1 MEIQELE
8 TYMREALKLSEEA
21 YSQGEVPVGAIVVHR
36 PSGEIVGRG
45 YNRREYG
52 KNSLAHAEM
61 LAINEASETLKGWRL
76 VGCDLYVTLEPCPM
90 CTGAII
96 NSRVEN
102 LYFGAYDDKAGSVC
116 SKVDLFSLGYN
127 HKPDNVVGGI
137 LQDECSAILSK
148 FFKKVR
154 SINKFFGGK
163 DSMVH
168 FENDWEVILKDEFQK
183 EYYQKLRAFL
193 INEYKTQ
200 TIYPN
205 MYNIFNALKYTSYED
220 VKVVIIGQDPYHQP
234 NQAHGL
240 AFSVL
245 KGNRVPPSLVNIFKE
260 IQTDVGINNLGKH
273 GELTKWAR
281 EGVLLLNN
289 VLTVRDSSP
298 NSHKGRGWENF
309 TDDVIQIL
317 NHREK
322 PMVFILWGANARAK
336 ARLVTNPNHLVLQS
350 AHPSPLSAYNGFF
363 GSRPFS
369 QTNNFLIANGMQP
382 IDWSID

>member
-1 MEIQELE
+1 MDNHEF
-8 TYMREALKLSEEA
+8 YMKEALKLSKEA
-21 YSQGEVPVGAIVVHR
+21 FNIGEVPVGAIVVHR
-36 PSGEIVGRG
+36 PTGDIIGKG
-45 YNRREYG
+45 YNMREYG
-52 KNSLAHAEM
+52 KNSLAHAE
-61 LAINEASETLKGWRL
+61 LIAINQASEYLRGWRL
-76 VGCDLYVTLEPCPM
+76 INCDLYVTLEPCPM

-96 NSRVEN
+96 NSRIEN
-102 LYFGAYDDKAGSVC
+102 LYFGAYDKKSGSIF
-116 SKVDLFSLGYN
+116 SKVDLFSIGYN
-127 HKPDNVVGGI
+127 HKPNNIIGGI
-137 LQDECSAILSK
+137 LEDECSAMLSD

-163 DSMVH
+163 IKMVH
-168 FENDWEVILKDEFQK
+168 FDNDWETILQDEFQK
-183 EYYQKLRAFL
+183 EYYQKLREFL

-260 IQTDVGINNLGKH
+260 IQSDVGINNMGKH
-273 GELTKWAR
+273 GELTKWTK

-289 VLTVRDSSP
+289 VLTVRDSCP
-298 NSHKGRGWENF
+298 NSHKSKGWENF

-317 NHREK
+317 NKREK
-322 PMVFILWGANARAK
+322 PMVFILWGGNARAK
-336 ARLVTNPNHLVLQS
+336 AKLITNPNHLVLQS

-369 QTNNFLIANGMQP
+369 KTNDFLIANGMTP

>member
-1 MEIQELE
+1 
-8 TYMREALKLSEEA
+8 
-21 YSQGEVPVGAIVVHR
+21 
-36 PSGEIVGRG
+36 
-45 YNRREYG
+45 
-52 KNSLAHAEM
+52 
-61 LAINEASETLKGWRL
+61 
-76 VGCDLYVTLEPCPM
+76 M

-96 NSRVEN
+96 NSRIEN
-102 LYFGAYDDKAGSVC
+102 LYFGAYDRKSGSVG
-116 SKVDLFSLGYN
+116 SIVDLFSVGYN
-127 HKPDNVVGGI
+127 HKPYNVVGGI
-137 LQDECSAILSK
+137 LESECSAIMSS
-148 FFKKVR
+148 FFRKLR
-154 SINKFFGGK
+154 SINRFFGGK
-163 DSMVH
+163 ITMVH
-168 FENDWEVILKDEFQK
+168 FDNDWETLLKDEFQK
-183 EYYQKLRAFL
+183 EYYQTLRVFL

-273 GELTKWAR
+273 GELTKWAQ

-289 VLTVRDSSP
+289 VLTVRDSCP

-309 TDDVIQIL
+309 TDDVIKIL
-317 NHREK
+317 NQREK

-369 QTNNFLIANGMQP
+369 KANNFLMANGMQP

>member
-1 MEIQELE
+1 METTEFYMYKALELSKK
-8 TYMREALKLSEEA
+8 AFDI
-21 YSQGEVPVGAIVVHR
+21 GEVPVGAIVVHR
-36 PSGEIVGRG
+36 PTGKIIGEGF
-45 YNRREYG
+45 NMREYG
-52 KNSLAHAEM
+52 KNSLAHAE
-61 LAINEASETLKGWRL
+61 LIAINQASKYLGGWRL

-96 NSRVEN
+96 NSRIEN
-102 LYFGAYDDKAGSVC
+102 LYFGAYDLKAGSIS
-116 SKVDLFSLGYN
+116 SKINLFSLGYN
-127 HKPDNVVGGI
+127 HKPDNVIGGI
-137 LQDECSAILSK
+137 LELECSKILSN
-148 FFKKVR
+148 FFKKIR
-154 SINKFFGGK
+154 NINKFFGCK
-163 DSMVH
+163 SMVH
-168 FENDWEVILKDEFQK
+168 FDNDWETILKDEFQK
-183 EYYQKLRAFL
+183 EYYQNLRKFL

-260 IQTDVGINNLGKH
+260 IQSDVGINNLGKH
-273 GELTKWAR
+273 GELTKWAK

-298 NSHKGRGWENF
+298 NSHKGKGWENF
-309 TDDVIQIL
+309 TDDVIKIL
-317 NHREK
+317 NQREK

-336 ARLVTNPNHLVLQS
+336 AGLITNPNHLILQS

-369 QTNNFLIANGMQP
+369 KTNDFLIANGMSP
-382 IDWSID
+382 IDWSIDD

>member
-1 MEIQELE
+1 MESQKDI
-8 TYMREALKLSEEA
+8 YMREALKLAQEA
-21 YSQGEVPVGAIVVHR
+21 YHIGEVPVGAIVVQR
-36 PSGEIVGRG
+36 TTGDIIGRG
-45 YNRREYG
+45 YNLREYG
-52 KNSLAHAEM
+52 KNSLAHAEII
-61 LAINEASETLKGWRL
+61 AINQASEYLHGWRL
-76 VGCDLYVTLEPCPM
+76 VDCDLYVTLEPCPM

-96 NSRVEN
+96 NARVEN
-102 LYFGAYDDKAGSVC
+102 LYFGAYDAKSGSVY
-116 SKVDLFSLGYN
+116 SKLEMFSYGYN
-127 HKPDNVVGGI
+127 HRPQNVIGGI
-137 LQDECSAILSK
+137 LESECSQLLSD

-154 SINKFFGGK
+154 SINNFFGGK
-163 DSMVH
+163 NTMVH
-168 FENDWEVILKDEFQK
+168 FENDWDTILQDEFKK
-183 EYYQKLRAFL
+183 EYYLRLRQFL

-205 MYNIFNALKYTSYED
+205 MYNIFNALKYTSYDD

-260 IQTDVGINNLGKH
+260 IQSDVGINNLGKH
-273 GELTKWAR
+273 GELTQWAKQ
-281 EGVLLLNN
+281 GVLLLNN
-289 VLTVRDSSP
+289 VLTVRDSCP
-298 NSHKGRGWENF
+298 KSHKGMGWETF

-317 NHREK
+317 NQREK
-322 PMVFILWGANARAK
+322 PMVYILWGSEARAK
-336 ARLVTNPNHLVLQS
+336 SRLITNPRHLVLQS

-369 QTNNFLIANGMQP
+369 KTNEFLVANGMQP